1 MEAKETKETCSYH
14 RLPLLPQAEFLVRLP
29 YASQR
34 TYLTVPS
41 DKEQQHC
48 LSLSC
53 TSLNQF
59 QAPVKPPENLS
70 KTRADK
76 KLAKHF
82 LMRLFAADD
91 KKKLGIKADV
101 FAHAA
106 MFQFYL
112 DFHALATSADD
123 EESQPGF
130 PAHPGNF
137 KQVGRNSVKNWRS
150 SEKVMMDLTQDYW
163 ATHPLLRCVTSET
176 EGSKLVFAYGE
187 DVGKWKLVAEVIRRA
202 QVADSTKRKESE
214 KRKDLLVFFEAMD
227 TCVFRLDD
235 LHSEFSDRA
244 RELSKKK
251 ICNLL

>member
-1 MEAKETKETCSYH
+1 METKETSSYH

-29 YASQR
+29 HASQR
-34 TYLTVPS
+34 TYLSVPS

-70 KTRADK
+70 KT
-76 KLAKHF
+76 
-82 LMRLFAADD
+82 
-91 KKKLGIKADV
+91 
-101 FAHAA
+101 

-163 ATHPLLRCVTSET
+163 ATHPLLRCTTSET

-187 DVGKWKLVAEVIRRA
+187 DVGKWKLVAEVIRQA